1 MMDTKENIL
10 HQTHKRIF
18 EIIFTGK
25 LSEKEAVKFID
36 DKISGFG
43 TTWDEKILSKEDYLW
58 ILGNT
63 LSQLENYRLEWNSEP
78 FSYRMLAND
87 TVAVLCDDVKFFSP
101 TANGEKIEMYMRYTG
116 VYEYSGGKWL
126 LVHFHGSKPEFVDSE
141 IDTFGIEHLKKK
153 NEELKEEVKKR
164 TSQLEESLNRLRATQ
179 EQLIH
184 SEKMASLGE
193 LTAGI
198 AHEIKNPLNFV
209 NNFSDLNVELIDE
222 TFEELNK
229 IESSAALSEAR
240 EILEDVKSNLE
251 KIKQHGTRAD
261 SIVKSMLQHSR
272 GGNGKAEKVD
282 FNGLIKEYVNLAFH
296 GMRAGKK
303 PMNVSIDYELDE
315 EIGKVSIIHE
325 DFSRVI
331 LNLCNNSFDAM
342 HDKLKMSKPEFEY
355 APKLSIRTYR
365 EDDNIILEIEDNGP
379 GISDEYK
386 SKILQPFFTTKKGTE
401 GTGLGLSITNDIIKA
416 HGGELQMESNTDKN
430 TYTRFI
436 VKLKK

>member
-1 MMDTKENIL
+1 MKDTRKDLL
-10 HQTHKRIF
+10 HQTHQRIF
-18 EIIFTGK
+18 EIITGE
-25 LSEKEAVKFID
+25 LPVKEAVKLID

-43 TTWDEKILSKEDYLW
+43 TTWDEMILSKKDYLG
-58 ILGNT
+58 I
-63 LSQLENYRLEWNSEP
+63 LENTRNQQENYQLEWNLKP

-87 TVAVLCDDVKFFSP
+87 TVAVLCDEVNFFSP
-101 TANGEKIEMYMRYTG
+101 TDTGEKIEMFLRYTG
-116 VYEYSGGKWL
+116 VYEYTGEKWL
-126 LVHFHGSKPEFVDSE
+126 LIHFHGSKPEFVDSA
-141 IDTFGIEHLKKK
+141 IDSFGIEHLKEK

-164 TSQLEESLNRLRATQ
+164 TARLEESLSRLRATQ

-222 TFEELNK
+222 SFEELDK
-229 IESSAALSEAR
+229 IGSSAALSEAR

-251 KIKQHGTRAD
+251 KIKQHGSRAD

-282 FNGLIKEYVNLAFH
+282 FNGLVKEYVNLAFH

-303 PMNVSIDYELDE
+303 PINVSIDYHLDE
-315 EIGKVSIIHE
+315 KIDKVPVIQE

-331 LNLCNNSFDAM
+331 LNLCNNAFDAM
-342 HDKLKMSKPEFEY
+342 HEKLNVSKTQGEYSPKLKVK
-355 APKLSIRTYR
+355 TYGKG
-365 EDDNIILEIEDNGP
+365 DKIILEIEDNGP

-416 HGGELQMESNTDKN
+416 HGGELKVESKTDNK
-430 TYTRFI
+430 TYSRFI
-436 VKLKK
+436 IQLKK